1 MSRSSTKARKE
12 RKRERR
18 EKEER
23 VTLAPEDAL
32 NIIDDDL
39 PDGAYW
45 AMMEE
50 MTGMDTADLADWHQ
64 GKGRR

>member
-1 MSRSSTKARKE
+1 MGKPSKK
-12 RKRERR
+12 KRNQRQRQRQEQEGPR
-18 EKEER
+18 
-23 VTLAPEDAL
+23 LDPGDAFDL
-32 NIIDDDL
+32 IDDDL

>member
-1 MSRSSTKARKE
+1 MGKPSKK
-12 RKRERR
+12 KRNQRQRR
-18 EKEER
+18 RHEQEGPR
-23 VTLAPEDAL
+23 LDPGDAIDL
-32 NIIDDDL
+32 IDDDL

-45 AMMEE
+45 ALMEE